1 MRIAPDGKY
10 YVLVKDGQGRLVRG
24 AGGPKL

>member
-1 MRIAPDGKY
+1 MRISPDGSY

-24 AGGPKL
+24 AGGTKL